1 MNKKTI
7 VLIMVVLVSMIFISG
22 CTQSQ
27 SGIKSSE
34 EVGRAVTNVSTDVQ
48 NVSSTLNDIDK
59 GLGGTK

>member
-48 NVSSTLNDIDK
+48 NVASTLNDIDK
-59 GLGGTK
+59 VLGGTK